1 MLCIRDMHNTILCL
15 CILLPPINHG
25 AGLVLCIRDR
35 CNTSVSLFIA
45 ASRMSVRVFVS
56 GAIPVCVVVQFIVLP
71 PIYHVAKL
79 VMCIRGRGNSTLRLS
94 TVCIRDRCNTIL
106 CLCTVFIA
114 ASNIYHDAGLV
125 ICIRDRCNTILC
137 RCTVYITQQHL
148 SAKVALR

>member
-1 MLCIRDMHNTILCL
+1 MSL
-15 CILLPPINHG
+15 ILLPPINHD

-56 GAIPVCVVVQFIVLP
+56 GAIPVCVVVQSIVLP
-71 PIYHVAKL
+71 PVYHVAEL
-79 VMCIRGRGNSTLRLS
+79 VMCIRGRCNTTLRLS

-106 CLCTVFIA
+106 CLCTVYIA
-114 ASNIYHDAGLV
+114 ASNTYHDAGL
-125 ICIRDRCNTILC
+125 ICIRDRCNVILC
-137 RCTVYITQQHL
+137 LCTVYITQQHL